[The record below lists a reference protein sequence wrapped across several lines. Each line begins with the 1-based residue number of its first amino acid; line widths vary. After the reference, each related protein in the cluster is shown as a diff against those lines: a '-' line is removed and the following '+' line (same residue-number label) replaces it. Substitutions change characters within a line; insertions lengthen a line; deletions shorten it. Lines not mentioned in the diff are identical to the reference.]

1 MTASL
6 PPGSPEAGED
16 RGASAD
22 NMPTTRRNI
31 DGSPVFGDIEFC
43 TRPPSI

>member
-22 NMPTTRRNI
+22 NKPGPSMKSL
-31 DGSPVFGDIEFC
+31 GFGDIQM
-43 TRPPSI
+43 RLGPPSI